1 MGPDYERP
9 PIDEPLAYRDTMP
22 PGETIATLPWWELF
36 GDPVLQSLIE
46 TTLANNR
53 NLRAS
58 MARIDE
64 ARATLGIVRSDLFP
78 RLDYYADGAYEGTSA
93 GDGST
98 SSSALASLNA
108 RYQVDLWGRV
118 RRANEAA
125 AQELL
130 ATEEAYRGV
139 TITLVAEVANAYLLL
154 RDLDNRLLISEQTV
168 ETRQQ
173 SLEVVRSR
181 FDAGMVSEVDVN
193 QAEIELAEAE
203 VSVQT
208 FERLRAQTE
217 NALSIVMG
225 VPPMSIERGL
235 PLTQQVLPPVIP
247 AGLPSDL
254 LVRRPDIIEA
264 ERKLHAQTARIG
276 VAEALKFPQFNLT
289 GDLGAL
295 FDDETSGFFGLGAEL
310 FGPLFNAG
318 ANQRQVDVE
327 VARTKQ
333 LLNRYEQTIL
343 DAYREVEDAIVS
355 VRTYGAE
362 YEARRRQLAS
372 AENAA
377 DLSWVRYEGGMTSYL
392 EVLDLQ
398 RSLFSS
404 QLKASETRQL
414 HLTSVVRLYQ
424 ALGGGW
430 VAEQDTTGTVGGAP
444 LEDKDD

>member
-1 MGPDYERP
+1 
-9 PIDEPLAYRDTMP
+9 
-22 PGETIATLPWWELF
+22 
-36 GDPVLQSLIE
+36 
-46 TTLANNR
+46 
-53 NLRAS
+53 
-58 MARIDE
+58 MARINE
-64 ARATLGIVRSDLFP
+64 ARATLGIVRSDLYP
-78 RLDYYADGAYEGTSA
+78 RVDYFADGVYEGTSA

-108 RYQVDLWGRV
+108 SYQVDLWGRI

-125 AQELL
+125 AEELL
-130 ATEEAYRGV
+130 STEEAYRGV
-139 TITLVAEVANAYLLL
+139 TITLVAEVANAYFLL

-173 SLEVVRSR
+173 SLDVVRSR
-181 FDAGMVSEVDVN
+181 FNAGMVSEVDVN
-193 QAEIELAEAE
+193 QAEIQLAEAE

-217 NALSIVMG
+217 NALSVIMG
-225 VPPMSIERGL
+225 VPPMRIERGL
-235 PLTQQVLPPVIP
+235 SLSEQVLPPEIP
-247 AGLPSDL
+247 TGLPSEL
-254 LVRRPDIIEA
+254 LRRRPDIIEA
-264 ERKLHAQTARIG
+264 EHRLHAQTARIG

-295 FDDETSGFFGLGAEL
+295 FDDETSGFFSLGAQL

-327 VARTKQ
+327 VARTEQ
-333 LLNRYEQTIL
+333 LVNQYEQTIL
-343 DAYREVEDAIVS
+343 NAYREVEDALVS
-355 VRTYGAE
+355 VRTYDAE
-362 YEARRRQLAS
+362 YEARRRQLVA

-398 RSLFSS
+398 RSLFGS
-404 QLKASETRQL
+404 QLKASQTLQL
-414 HLTSVVRLYQ
+414 RLASMVQLYQ

-430 VAEQDTTGTVGGAP
+430 VAEQDSTAAAGGAP
-444 LEDKDD
+444 RDMGGD

>member
-9 PIDEPLAYRDTMP
+9 PIDEPVAYRDSIP
-22 PGETIATLPWWELF
+22 PGETIASLPWWELF
-36 GDPVLQSLIE
+36 GDPVLLDLIE
-46 TTLANNR
+46 KTLANNR

-64 ARATLGIVRSDLFP
+64 ARAILGIVRSDLFP
-78 RLDYYADGAYEGTSA
+78 RLDYYADGSYDGSSA

-108 RYQVDLWGRV
+108 SYQVDLWGRI

-139 TITLVAEVANAYLLL
+139 TITLVAEVANAYLLIL
-154 RDLDNRLLISEQTV
+154 DLDNRLLISEQTV
-168 ETRQQ
+168 DTRQQ
-173 SLEVVRSR
+173 SLDVVRSR

-193 QAEIELAEAE
+193 QAEIQLAEAE

-235 PLTQQVLPPVIP
+235 PLTEQVLPPVIP

-254 LVRRPDIIEA
+254 LIRRPDIIEA

-295 FDDETSGFFGLGAEL
+295 FDDETSGFFGLGAEF

-343 DAYREVEDAIVS
+343 DAYREVEDALVS
-355 VRTYGAE
+355 VRTYGVE
-362 YEARRRQLAS
+362 YEARKRQLVA

-430 VAEQDTTGTVGGAP
+430 VAEQDTTTTPGKKAP
-444 LEDKDD
+444 DTDE